1 MSVRRAKAITL
12 SFPLIDANNRPARY
26 TGLTFV
32 TGDCKVSKDG
42 GSYANTT
49 NLPSEIGAS
58 GRYSLVLTAAEMD
71 ADWVHVYVTKSGV
84 VDDWDQQI
92 GTSGDPSGTVLTNGG
107 NTALTFLTDRS
118 ESTNDY
124 WKDAL
129 VLFTTGALIGQVK
142 KATAYNGSTKF
153 LTVSGGFTGT
163 PSNGDRFV
171 LVNL

>member
-1 MSVRRAKAITL
+1 
-12 SFPLIDANNRPARY
+12 
-26 TGLTFV
+26 
-32 TGDCKVSKDG
+32 
-42 GSYANTT
+42 
-49 NLPSEIGAS
+49 
-58 GRYSLVLTAAEMD
+58 MD